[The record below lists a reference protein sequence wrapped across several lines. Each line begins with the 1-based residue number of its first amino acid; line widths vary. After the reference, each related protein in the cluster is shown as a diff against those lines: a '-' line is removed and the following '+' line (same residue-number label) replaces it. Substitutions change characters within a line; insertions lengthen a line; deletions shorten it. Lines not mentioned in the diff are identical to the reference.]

1 MNRRLFFKKF
11 VNFSFLIYTL
21 SFAKNIF
28 ASWNEKAFNS
38 ENTDDSISKILNG
51 AKLDEAIN
59 DMLTVDL
66 PDIAENGGKV
76 PIKISSTIEDT
87 QAIHIFVEKNPLPLI
102 CSFMFTNN
110 LKPYVSTRIKMQE
123 TSNVIVVVTSS
134 GGNYKITKSVNVA
147 AGGC

>member
-1 MNRRLFFKKF
+1 MNRRLFFKEF
-11 VNFSFLIYTL
+11 INFSFLLYTL

-38 ENTDDSISKILNG
+38 ENTDDSINKILNG
-51 AKLDEAIN
+51 AKIDKATN
-59 DMLTVDL
+59 DMLIVDL

-76 PIKISSTIEDT
+76 PIKISSTIVDT

-102 CSFMFTNN
+102 CSFMFTKN

-123 TSNVIVVVTSS
+123 TSNVIVVATSPA
-134 GGNYKITKSVNVA
+134 GNYKITKSVNVA